1 MLPPQNN
8 LSVHP
13 KKKKSKPSP
22 VFFLKEITILII
34 HGCNIGAKTCNL
46 RSLKV
51 EEQHFKIQNELLRSV
66 ETYLAAYFGRL
77 KYSLL

>member
-1 MLPPQNN
+1 MLPPQITF
-8 LSVHP
+8 LYV
-13 KKKKSKPSP
+13 KKKKTSP
-22 VFFLKEITILII
+22 VFFLKEITIFII

-46 RSLKV
+46 LSLKV
-51 EEQHFKIQNELLRSV
+51 EEQHFKIQNELLCSV